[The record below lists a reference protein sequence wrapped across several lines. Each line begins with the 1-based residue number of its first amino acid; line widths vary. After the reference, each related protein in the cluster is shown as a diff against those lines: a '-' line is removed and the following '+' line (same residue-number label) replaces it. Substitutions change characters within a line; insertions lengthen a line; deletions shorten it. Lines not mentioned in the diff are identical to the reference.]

1 MRKHKYENE
10 QGQTLEPPQLDYV
23 GIESE
28 ILIEKNLNKLYL
40 ITPFIQKKKLQ
51 LTRTKKLTNFT
62 AKSKTSTKLDSNQT
76 LVITIFLT
84 SPLLILMKDHK
95 YINEHT
101 KKAL

>member
-1 MRKHKYENE
+1 MWEWVGVEAWTTLAWLGRNRVWKSHWKKLK
-10 QGQTLEPPQLDYV
+10 QTL
-23 GIESE
+23 
-28 ILIEKNLNKLYL
+28 LNHTFYL
-40 ITPFIQKKKLQ
+40 EKKLQ

-62 AKSKTSTKLDSNQT
+62 AKKLRGKTSTKLDSNQT

-84 SPLLILMKDHK
+84 PPLLILMKDHK